1 MFYIS
6 SYQINISSKAL
17 RTTITPY
24 QEKYAT
30 SSATKP
36 LYSRKCKAFYFIAKD
51 QCRANLVPR
60 SILSINNLVSSVN
73 SLNASYG
80 AKTKLLSFKTINLWF
95 RNLWNLSKSKSA
107 SNLLL
112 LEQFLLKQFLI
123 QYILHSL
130 VLHLCN
136 ILYLNL
142 FSISSNFGDIY
153 YSNLG
158 KFSSSVTT
166 KCFPTFL
173 SLLVSFLTCYSSFLF
188 SVFSI
193 FK

>member
-1 MFYIS
+1 MFYLS

-36 LYSRKCKAFYFIAKD
+36 LYSRKCKAFYFITKD

-60 SILSINNLVSSVN
+60 SILSINNLLSSVN
-73 SLNASYG
+73 SLNASYV
-80 AKTKLLSFKTINLWF
+80 AKTKLLSFKTINI
-95 RNLWNLSKSKSA
+95 WNLSKSKSA
-107 SNLLL
+107 LNLLL

-166 KCFPTFL
+166 KYFATFL
-173 SLLVSFLTCYSSFLF
+173 SLLVSFLTCYSS
-188 SVFSI
+188 
-193 FK
+193 KYY